1 MPSSSNRRKPLFSGV
16 RGRLL
21 LFNLL
26 VVLLTILIGIIAV
39 FGFNN
44 AGRLLTDM
52 QESTLSEMNSG
63 MEVGVKTAKVA
74 TVAVSLTQVI
84 GAMEYQSESDLLK
97 NALQALQD
105 SLNKMAA
112 APLARQ
118 NSELIDRIH
127 QRSNELQTSVRKL
140 LDLTGDVIWNDI
152 PY

>member
-1 MPSSSNRRKPLFSGV
+1 MPSLSSRRKPLFSGV

-21 LFNLL
+21 SFNLL
-26 VVLLTILIGIIAV
+26 VVSLTLAIGIIAV

-44 AGRLLTDM
+44 AGRLLTEM

-97 NALQALQD
+97 PSLQGLRD
-105 SLNKMAA
+105 SLTKMAA
-112 APLARQ
+112 APLAQ
-118 NSELIDRIH
+118 QQQRI
-127 QRSNELQTSVRKL
+127 
-140 LDLTGDVIWNDI
+140 G
-152 PY
+152 

>member
-84 GAMEYQSESDLLK
+84 GAM
-97 NALQALQD
+97 
-105 SLNKMAA
+105 
-112 APLARQ
+112 
-118 NSELIDRIH
+118 
-127 QRSNELQTSVRKL
+127 
-140 LDLTGDVIWNDI
+140 
-152 PY
+152 

>member
-52 QESTLSEMNSG
+52 QE
-63 MEVGVKTAKVA
+63 
-74 TVAVSLTQVI
+74 
-84 GAMEYQSESDLLK
+84 
-97 NALQALQD
+97 
-105 SLNKMAA
+105 
-112 APLARQ
+112 
-118 NSELIDRIH
+118 
-127 QRSNELQTSVRKL
+127 
-140 LDLTGDVIWNDI
+140 
-152 PY
+152 